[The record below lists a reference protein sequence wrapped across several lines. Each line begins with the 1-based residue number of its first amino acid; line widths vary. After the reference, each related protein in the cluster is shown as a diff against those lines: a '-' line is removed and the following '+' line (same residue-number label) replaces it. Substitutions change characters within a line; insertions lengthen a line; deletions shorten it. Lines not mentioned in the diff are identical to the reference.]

1 MHPYILNILKKCVR
15 AGLLLSAFFLPLP
28 LLLPSCSAD
37 NPVILRSDARRL
49 WVQDSSGN
57 FAERLSVFVLFKS
70 GSDPENFGSMTVIHD
85 DTGIEWNLTAENA
98 AVISPPGK
106 SGDSLWIGS
115 PVFSPVYS
123 GDGASFPEGV
133 YSVCVRDLAGNE
145 EISSFSLESR
155 IFPETSPVSVELEV
169 SERKKSGSRLFIRSE
184 ENSPEFSKITL
195 IFLDKDGN
203 PFYTFP
209 VGSEMFTGGSA
220 EIPVSV
226 LEEKIQPLGEEV
238 VSGFGSVQCFAGN
251 ASGTAGV
258 LLFPVSLG
266 YDDGDE

>member
-133 YSVCVRDLAGNE
+133 YSV
-145 EISSFSLESR
+145 R